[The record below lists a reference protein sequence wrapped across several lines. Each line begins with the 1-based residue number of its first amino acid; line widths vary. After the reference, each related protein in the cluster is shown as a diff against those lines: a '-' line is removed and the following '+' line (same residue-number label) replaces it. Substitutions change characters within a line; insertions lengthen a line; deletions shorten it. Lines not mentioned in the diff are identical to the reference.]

1 MKNYLTKTEADELCK
16 TTEVKDSY
24 NVGELYPHIFS
35 SDDELEFK
43 DGMPLDVAIIWL
55 GTFEINSSI
64 FPKMKC
70 PICGKTELIP
80 YFCGASILSGCHV
93 IKFYCL
99 NCNEKIAFNRVSDYY
114 HEIRNYILKNRQN
127 LKKSEKCNATTVFD

>member
-24 NVGELYPHIFS
+24 NVGELYPHIFL
-35 SDDELEFK
+35 SDDEIEFK
-43 DGMPLDVAIIWL
+43 EGMALDVAIIWL

-99 NCNEKIAFNRVSDYY
+99 DCHEKIAFRYNNIGFIRWGHKLWRNRFIIKAY
-114 HEIRNYILKNRQN
+114 K
-127 LKKSEKCNATTVFD
+127 

>member
-24 NVGELYPHIFS
+24 NVGELYPHIFL
-35 SDDELEFK
+35 SDDEIEFK
-43 DGMPLDVAIIWL
+43 EGMALDVAIIWL

-80 YFCGASILSGCHV
+80 YFCGPSILSGCHV
-93 IKFYCL
+93 IKFQQIEYQKRLRCL
-99 NCNEKIAFNRVSDYY
+99 KIVLQSYQGLEY
-114 HEIRNYILKNRQN
+114 MQYSCI
-127 LKKSEKCNATTVFD
+127 